1 MKSLFLRIFLWFSA
15 STLLLI
21 LVGAT
26 ALVVNSPGAFS
37 TGWQQLG
44 RGAIRSV
51 GHTAAQLY
59 EEGGTAELENYVRG
73 LTQDTGMLVAL
84 VDSTGRALG
93 GSQFTPEPAVEAKLT
108 ASPEEGVVVMP
119 LYRVAGI
126 RLRGPS
132 GMRYEFVMTIPAR
145 PGERGRV
152 FVIAFLLMGG
162 VLCFLLARHL
172 TSPMIQLRALTSR
185 FSQGDL
191 TARIASPELLQRRDE
206 IGGLARDFN
215 QMAGRIENLLKA
227 QHRLLADVSHELR
240 SPLTRLSLALGLMKR
255 RVSFTGQVPLRVNS
269 DPPHVARMEREVER
283 LNHLI
288 GQLLTLSRLENL
300 DHSPQMEPI
309 DLSALV
315 QEIAV
320 DADFEAASMD
330 RSVRLAECAA
340 CTMRGA
346 RDLMRS
352 AVENVVRNALKYT
365 RPGTQVRV
373 RLARANGSGMATIVV
388 EDEGPGVPAKD
399 LAHVFEPFYR
409 VDEARDRQS
418 GGAGLGLAITHQVV
432 SLHGGSVSAA
442 NREGGGLE
450 LRLTLPVYDAL

>member
-1 MKSLFLRIFLWFSA
+1 M
-15 STLLLI
+15 T
-21 LVGAT
+21 V
-26 ALVVNSPGAFS
+26 PG
-37 TGWQQLG
+37 
-44 RGAIRSV
+44 
-51 GHTAAQLY
+51 
-59 EEGGTAELENYVRG
+59 
-73 LTQDTGMLVAL
+73 
-84 VDSTGRALG
+84 
-93 GSQFTPEPAVEAKLT
+93 
-108 ASPEEGVVVMP
+108 
-119 LYRVAGI
+119 
-126 RLRGPS
+126 
-132 GMRYEFVMTIPAR
+132 R

-172 TSPMIQLRALTSR
+172 TSPMIQLRGLTSR

-191 TARIASPELLQRRDE
+191 TARIVSSKLLQRRDE

-215 QMAGRIENLLKA
+215 QMAARIETLLRA

-255 RVSFTGQVPLRVNS
+255 RGEADARGSM
-269 DPPHVARMEREVER
+269 ARMEREVER

-300 DHSPQMEPI
+300 DSAPQMEPI

-330 RSVRLAECAA
+330 RSVRLAECSA
-340 CTMRGA
+340 CTMRGS

-365 RPGTQVRV
+365 RPGTQVQV
-373 RLARANGSGMATIVV
+373 RLARANGSGVATIVV
-388 EDEGPGVPAKD
+388 EDEGPGVPSD
-399 LAHVFEPFYR
+399 ELAHVFEPFYR

-432 SLHGGSVSAA
+432 TLHGGSVVAA

-450 LRLTLPVYDAL
+450 LRMMLPVYDAL

>member
-15 STLLLI
+15 STLLLM
-21 LVGAT
+21 LVGASG
-26 ALVVNSPGAFS
+26 VIFNSPGTFT

-51 GHTAAQLY
+51 GRTAAELY
-59 EEGGTAELENYVRG
+59 EDGGATELENYFRG
-73 LTQDTGMLVAL
+73 LTEDTGMLVAL
-84 VDSTGRALG
+84 LNSSGRALG
-93 GSQFTPEPAVEAKLT
+93 GSQFTPEPAVEGKLVGS
-108 ASPEEGVVVMP
+108 AEEAVVVMP

-126 RLRGPS
+126 RLTGPS
-132 GMRYEFVMTIPAR
+132 GKPYVFVMTVPGR

-172 TSPMIQLRALTSR
+172 TSPMIQLRGLTSR

-191 TARIASPELLQRRDE
+191 TARIVSSKLLQRRDE

-215 QMAGRIENLLKA
+215 QMAARIETLLRA

-255 RVSFTGQVPLRVNS
+255 RGEADARGSM
-269 DPPHVARMEREVER
+269 ARMEREVER

-300 DHSPQMEPI
+300 DSAPQMEPI

-330 RSVRLAECAA
+330 RSVRLAECSA
-340 CTMRGA
+340 CTMRGS

-365 RPGTQVRV
+365 RPGTQVQV
-373 RLARANGSGMATIVV
+373 RLARANGSGVATIVV
-388 EDEGPGVPAKD
+388 EDEGPGVPSD
-399 LAHVFEPFYR
+399 ELAHVFEPFYR

-432 SLHGGSVSAA
+432 TLHGGSVVAA

-450 LRLTLPVYDAL
+450 LRMMLPVYDAL